1 MKRLAE
7 MMNLEGRAAL
17 ITGGAGHI
25 GTAIA
30 EALAELGCDLCLL
43 DHPDTPSS
51 DIANRLR
58 NDWGRRVEVLALDL
72 EDEAARCT
80 IPECVADRFGRLDIL
95 VNCAGFVGTS
105 KLKGWGVPFEEQT
118 VDTWRRVF
126 EVNITAIF
134 HLCQLLVPLLRS
146 SPGGSI
152 VNVSSIYGV
161 VGPNLSLYA
170 GTKMG
175 NSAAYATSKGG
186 MIQLTRWLS
195 TVLAPQVRVNC
206 ISPGG
211 VYRDQAEE
219 FVARYVE
226 RTPLQR
232 MATENDFKGAIA
244 YFASDLSAYVTGE
257 NLMVDGGWTKW

>member
-7 MMNLEGRAAL
+7 LMNMEGRAAI

-25 GTAIA
+25 GTAVA
-30 EALAELGCDLCLL
+30 EALAELGFNLCLVDRPEVPL
-43 DHPDTPSS
+43 S
-51 DIANRLR
+51 AVAERLR
-58 NDWGRRVEVLALDL
+58 ADWGRQVEILAADL
-72 EDEAARCT
+72 EDESARSA
-80 IPECVADRFGRLDIL
+80 IPGFVTERFGRLDVL

-105 KLKGWGVPFEEQT
+105 KLKGWGVPLDEQT
-118 VDTWRRVF
+118 VDTWRRVI
-126 EVNITAIF
+126 EVNMTAVF
-134 HLCQLLVPLLRS
+134 HLCQILAPLLRS

-161 VGPNLSLYA
+161 VGPNLSLYG

-186 MIQLTRWLS
+186 VVQLTRWLS
-195 TVLAPQVRVNC
+195 TVLSPQVRVNC

-211 VYRDQAEE
+211 VYRNQPEE

-226 RTPLQR
+226 RTPLRR
-232 MATENDFKGAIA
+232 MGVEDDFKGAVA
-244 YFASDLSAYVTGE
+244 FFASDLSAYVTGE
-257 NLMVDGGWTKW
+257 NLMVDGGWTVW

>member
-7 MMNLEGRAAL
+7 LMNMKGRVAL
-17 ITGGAGHI
+17 VTGGAGHI

-30 EALAELGCDLCLL
+30 EALAEMGCDICLV
-43 DHPDTPSS
+43 DRPDVAVS
-51 DIANRLR
+51 DCAERLR
-58 NDWGRRVEVLALDL
+58 ADWGRHVETLAIDL
-72 EDEAARCT
+72 EDEGGRST
-80 IPECVADRFGRLDIL
+80 IPESVADRFGRLDVL

-105 KLKGWGVPFEEQT
+105 KLKGWGVPLEEQT
-118 VDTWRRVF
+118 VDTWRRVI
-126 EVNITAIF
+126 EVNMTSVF
-134 HLCQLLVPLLRS
+134 HLCQILAPLLRAD
-146 SPGGSI
+146 PGGSI

-186 MIQLTRWLS
+186 IVQLTRWLS
-195 TVLAPQVRVNC
+195 TVLAPQIRVNC

-211 VYRDQAEE
+211 VYRNQAED

-226 RTPLQR
+226 RTPLHR
-232 MATENDFKGAIA
+232 MGVEDDFKGAVA
-244 YFASDLSAYVTGE
+244 YFASDLSSYVTGE
-257 NLMVDGGWTKW
+257 NLMVDGGWTRW